1 MYVPYHKSRQG
12 CSQLSFYVM
21 GMIILFILVTL
32 QAAGSQVLAPLD
44 FNQECVPRGGSNIT
58 VVLMDSRYYTSLDT
72 LWFADDESIDLFAFP
87 VPVDPVKWELVDR
100 ADCNNVW
107 QYCGNSST
115 DILITQLIQ
124 GVGIGREVIISVEY
138 SFSSAG
144 GNMDPCSS
152 EGNEEMDNVIIV
164 EVDDTTGLNNIHTE
178 VIPQCRGNRSLSRYD
193 FSYMPMNHFELVFR
207 SNISS
212 GVCVNIS
219 RVLVFHC
226 YGRSVPSMGPRN
238 STVPV
243 MDNGFSRGNDT
254 VESCLTHVG
263 FNMCHLEI
271 QEGSNGNQTTT
282 IPLFLSHTRPT
293 SLRISVNLVI
303 LGGMRN
309 LSIMVESDIT
319 FPENVTAQELTLI
332 HAGNVKA
339 LEEDIELSLILAVNQ
354 NEESVFIGGPELFG
368 QLNIRIVDDDVLFVG
383 FAENL
388 LVLSSF
394 EQTGRIGVNL
404 STSIGR
410 EVAMFIR
417 VNDSLS
423 PDHPI
428 SQPYRLLFSPND
440 SFSTFFTFNINSD
453 HVTARYV
460 LLTLEVAAPQESLNR
475 FRNKIVVGRQ
485 PGFYQN
491 AVVLLEGS
499 GAVPVPGLSEP
510 AKIGLAFGIMILCI
524 CVLLVLVLG
533 TCCYFRKKSNVKPG
547 KKLDME
553 VEMEAKNRDKE
564 HHIYS

>member
-1 MYVPYHKSRQG
+1 M
-12 CSQLSFYVM
+12 
-21 GMIILFILVTL
+21 
-32 QAAGSQVLAPLD
+32 
-44 FNQECVPRGGSNIT
+44 
-58 VVLMDSRYYTSLDT
+58 
-72 LWFADDESIDLFAFP
+72 
-87 VPVDPVKWELVDR
+87 
-100 ADCNNVW
+100 
-107 QYCGNSST
+107 
-115 DILITQLIQ
+115 
-124 GVGIGREVIISVEY
+124 
-138 SFSSAG
+138 
-144 GNMDPCSS
+144 
-152 EGNEEMDNVIIV
+152 
-164 EVDDTTGLNNIHTE
+164 
-178 VIPQCRGNRSLSRYD
+178 
-193 FSYMPMNHFELVFR
+193 
-207 SNISS
+207 
-212 GVCVNIS
+212 
-219 RVLVFHC
+219 
-226 YGRSVPSMGPRN
+226 
-238 STVPV
+238 PV

-254 VESCLTHVG
+254 VESCLTHIG

-282 IPLFLSHTRPT
+282 IPLFLSRTRPT

-394 EQTGRIGVNL
+394 EQIGRIGVNL

-428 SQPYRLLFSPND
+428 SQPYRLL
-440 SFSTFFTFNINSD
+440 FTFNINSD

-510 AKIGLAFGIMILCI
+510 AKIGLAFGIVILCI

-533 TCCYFRKKSNVKPG
+533 TFFTCCYFRKKSNVKPG
-547 KKLDME
+547 KKKLDME